1 MADGNP
7 NSKLVFALAA
17 ALGVALLVIAFLVG
31 RESARIAQDDA
42 RPVGNALPPVSRLG
56 VEVPSEPGAA
66 PDPGGERN
74 EDYAYA
80 DVHWGSIEGVH
91 RRPDGTIVLSN
102 TRNDDE
108 VRSVSVDPPSIRP
121 EATPGNAGD
130 AVAEYFQQTALI
142 RSNAG
147 AGDPNTFA
155 MDLIKAGMG
164 GATSGFDRLISDT
177 DRMMQE
183 FELVTPP
190 PSCRLYHEASL
201 ESLEDAREMLEG
213 MKVAITTRN
222 IQSLGVIAQQAAELQ
237 AKAEALK
244 DLQEEIRASAR

>member
-56 VEVPSEPGAA
+56 VE
-66 PDPGGERN
+66 RN

-80 DVHWGSIEGVH
+80 DAHWGSIEGVH

-102 TRNDDE
+102 TGNDDE

-121 EATPGNAGD
+121 EATPGNPGD

-142 RSNAG
+142 RSTAG

-183 FELVTPP
+183 LELVTPP

-213 MKVAITTRN
+213 MKVAITTRD
-222 IQSLGVIAQQAAELQ
+222 IQSLGVIAQQAADLQ

-244 DLQEEIRASAR
+244 HLQEEIRASAR